1 MNASLINVWD
11 TREVNVAV
19 WWMRAE
25 KDARDGTDGKD
36 GWDGQL
42 RSAPLVIRISDTF
55 EPEENYASTTKAD

>member
-11 TREVNVAV
+11 TREVDVAV

-36 GWDGQL
+36 GWDG
-42 RSAPLVIRISDTF
+42 
-55 EPEENYASTTKAD
+55 